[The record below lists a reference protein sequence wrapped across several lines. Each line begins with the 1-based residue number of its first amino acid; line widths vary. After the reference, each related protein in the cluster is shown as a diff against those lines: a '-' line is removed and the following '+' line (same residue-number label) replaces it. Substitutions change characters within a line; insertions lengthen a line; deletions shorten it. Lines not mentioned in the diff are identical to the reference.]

1 VLLELLIISSVL
13 QRLAK
18 FLRGFPEI
26 QKQVFILVDIIKSV
40 VALIGLILITLLIFT
55 VVGMTTFGGK
65 VLQEYDPDV
74 IGKGSS
80 VYLKVPT
87 DPNDLSQLYETHG
100 LVKDFAFDTKTG
112 VKLFRVLVE
121 YGDTIHRKVVNS
133 SMNYQLDSQGTVWA
147 ISSEHGDDFGSSLM
161 TTGTTGAHFPIITGV
176 APRFHFDDFGHA
188 FLTCFEVMTIANWN
202 DNFYEAWPVSDWGSV
217 IFYWALVMIGNWMLF
232 NLFVA
237 ILIQKFLQQKSE
249 VCVLVVTSPISL
261 HMCV

>member
-1 VLLELLIISSVL
+1 MFL

-26 QKQVFILVDIIKSV
+26 QKQVFILLDIIKSV
-40 VALIGLILITLLIFT
+40 VALIGLILITLIMFT

-65 VLQEYDPDV
+65 VLQEYDPDA

-80 VYLKVPT
+80 VYLKIPT
-87 DPNDLSQLYETHG
+87 NPNDLSQFRETHG
-100 LVKDFAFDTKTG
+100 LVKDFAFDANTG

-121 YGDTIHRKVVNS
+121 YGDTIHSNVVNS
-133 SMNYQLDSQGTVWA
+133 SMNYQLDSRGTLWA
-147 ISSEHGDDFGSSLM
+147 ITTDGHDFGSSLM
-161 TTGTTGAHFPIITGV
+161 TTSATSVSFPIITGV
-176 APRFHFDDFGHA
+176 APRFHFDDLGTA

-237 ILIQKFLQQKSE
+237 ILIQKFLQQRSE